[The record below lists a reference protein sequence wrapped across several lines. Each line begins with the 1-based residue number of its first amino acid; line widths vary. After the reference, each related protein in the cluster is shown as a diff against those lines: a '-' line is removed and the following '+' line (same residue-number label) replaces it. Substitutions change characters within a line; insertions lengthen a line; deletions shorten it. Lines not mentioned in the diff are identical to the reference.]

1 MILAACAIVG
11 VVAGILFPFNVPSEY
26 SQYVAIIILA
36 LMDSIMGGISSMA
49 RKCFDLNVFLSGFFG
64 NSILALALTFLGKK
78 LDADL
83 FFVGMIVF
91 GTRMFNNF
99 AVIRRHYLSKI
110 QIKFKK

>member
-1 MILAACAIVG
+1 MILAACAVVGIVL
-11 VVAGILFPFNVPSEY
+11 GIIFPFTVPQEY
-26 SQYVAIIILA
+26 SQYIAIIILA
-36 LMDSIMGGISSMA
+36 LLDSIMGGISSMA
-49 RKCFDLNVFLSGFFG
+49 RKCFDMNVFLSGFLG
-64 NSILALALTFLGKK
+64 NSVLALALTFLGKK

-99 AVIRRHYLSKI
+99 SVIRRHYLSKI